1 MLTFLHKCQHRE
13 LSLFVLYCLVQ
24 IDYKKLSKTFYPFD
38 KTSYFSLLEKTGNRT
53 IIKFINLT
61 EEEDYILESK
71 FLKEDKLLLI
81 KITEEI
87 DHHST
92 EKIRRLA
99 DNEITRYMPRKVVF
113 DFDKV
118 SFMDS
123 SGIGMIIGRYK
134 TANMLGGKVEM
145 TNVKPSIEKI
155 FEMSGLL
162 KIIPVVKNKIA

>member
-1 MLTFLHKCQHRE
+1 M
-13 LSLFVLYCLVQ
+13 
-24 IDYKKLSKTFYPFD
+24 
-38 KTSYFSLLEKTGNRT
+38 
-53 IIKFINLT
+53 
-61 EEEDYILESK
+61 ESE

-92 EKIRRLA
+92 EKIRRKA

-123 SGIGMIIGRYK
+123 AGIGMIIGRYK
-134 TANMLGGKVEM
+134 TASLLGGTVEM
-145 TNVKPSIEKI
+145 KNVKPSIKKI
-155 FEMSGLL
+155 FEMSGILRL
-162 KIIPVVKNKIA
+162 IPVVDEAS

>member
-1 MLTFLHKCQHRE
+1 MGTEKISKYFLCPHFKN
-13 LSLFVLYCLVQ
+13 
-24 IDYKKLSKTFYPFD
+24 LSKTFYPFD
-38 KTSYFSLLEKTGNRT
+38 KTSYVSLLEKNGNSN
-53 IIKFINLT
+53 IIKFIILHK
-61 EEEDYILESK
+61 EDCILESE

-99 DNEITRYMPRKVVF
+99 DNEITRYMPRKVLF

-123 SGIGMIIGRYK
+123 AGIGMIIGRYK
-134 TANMLGGKVEM
+134 TANMLGGTVAM
-145 TNVKPSIEKI
+145 TNVKPSVLKI
-155 FEMSGLL
+155 FEMSGVS
-162 KIIPVVKNKIA
+162 KIIPIVKSA

>member
-1 MLTFLHKCQHRE
+1 M
-13 LSLFVLYCLVQ
+13 
-24 IDYKKLSKTFYPFD
+24 
-38 KTSYFSLLEKTGNRT
+38 
-53 IIKFINLT
+53 
-61 EEEDYILESK
+61 ESE

-113 DFDKV
+113 DFNKV

-134 TANMLGGKVEM
+134 TANMLGGVVEM
-145 TNVKPSIEKI
+145 TNVKPSIQKI
-155 FEMSGLL
+155 FEMSGVF
-162 KIIPVVKNKIA
+162 KIIPLVEGA

>member
-1 MLTFLHKCQHRE
+1 ME
-13 LSLFVLYCLVQ
+13 
-24 IDYKKLSKTFYPFD
+24 
-38 KTSYFSLLEKTGNRT
+38 
-53 IIKFINLT
+53 T
-61 EEEDYILESK
+61 E

-99 DNEITRYMPRKVVF
+99 DNEITRYMPRKVIF
-113 DFDKV
+113 DFNKV

-134 TANMLGGKVEM
+134 TVNMLGGIVEM
-145 TNVKPSIEKI
+145 TNVKPSIQKI
-155 FEMSGLL
+155 FEMSGVL
-162 KIIPVVKNKIA
+162 KIIPVVQTA